1 MSNYTPKQRIERT
14 HVWLMSQ
21 PETAAFS
28 GLLMVGKVSISD
40 EVPTAATNGVDVI
53 YNPDF
58 VSQLTDQELRGI
70 VLHEALH
77 KAYRQIWLWKHI
89 ENKKVLNMAM
99 DYVINL
105 EIVTIHPDIA
115 LPKGGCVDKQYA
127 GMDTYQVYQKLMQDD
142 DGQGTGNGAGE
153 PFDEHD
159 FDGAEDM
166 DGQALEREIDAAI
179 RQGQILAGKIKGN
192 VPRAFTDI
200 TEPKIDWK
208 RVLQDFIM
216 DVVQGK
222 DYATWRKPNRR
233 YLAQGLYMPSTVAE
247 SVGEL
252 VIGIDTSGSIGD
264 DILSQFLSEL
274 VGIVKTTPPDK
285 IHILWWDTIVQK
297 HDIFMPDEYDTM
309 LTKLKPAGGGGTNV
323 NCVCNYIKTNGLN
336 PVAVIN
342 FTDGYLYDGFGQ
354 WSCPVLWAIVD
365 NKSCVPPVG
374 VTVHL

>member
-21 PETAAFS
+21 PETAAFA
-28 GLLMVGKVSISD
+28 GLLMVGNVSISD
-40 EVPTAATNGVDVI
+40 EVPTAATDGLNVI

-58 VSQLTDQELRGI
+58 VTKLTDQELRGL

-77 KAYRQIWLWKHI
+77 KAYRQIWLWRHL
-89 ENKKVLNMAM
+89 ENKQVLNMAM

-105 EIVTIHPDIA
+105 EIISIHPDVA
-115 LPKGGCVDKQYA
+115 LGEGWLVDKQYQ
-127 GMDTYQVYQKLMQDD
+127 GMDTYQVYQKLMQE
-142 DGQGTGNGAGE
+142 GTGTGSS
-153 PFDEHD
+153 FDEHD
-159 FDGAEDM
+159 FEGAQDM

-192 VPRAFTDI
+192 IPRSFTDI

-208 RVLQDFIM
+208 QVLQDFIYT
-216 DVVQGK
+216 VVQGK

-233 YLAQGLYMPSTVAE
+233 YLAQGLYMPSTIAE

-252 VIGIDTSGSIGD
+252 VIGIDTSGSID
-264 DILSQFLSEL
+264 DATLSRFLSEL
-274 VGIVKTTPPDK
+274 VGIVKTTPPERV
-285 IHILWWDTIVQK
+285 HLLWWDTIVQK
-297 HDIFMPDEYDTM
+297 HDIFMPDEYDNM
-309 LTKLKPAGGGGTNV
+309 IAKLKPAGGGSTSV
-323 NCVCNYIKTNGLN
+323 TCVTEYIKQQQLN

-342 FTDGYLYDGFGQ
+342 FTDGELYDGFGQ

-374 VTVHL
+374 VSVHI

>member
-1 MSNYTPKQRIERT
+1 
-14 HVWLMSQ
+14 MSQ
-21 PETAAFS
+21 PETAAFA
-28 GLLMVGKVSISD
+28 GLLMVGKVSLSD
-40 EVPTAATNGVDVI
+40 EVPTAATDGLNVI

-58 VSQLTDQELRGI
+58 VTELTDQELRGL

-77 KAYRQIWLWKHI
+77 KAYRQIWLWRHL
-89 ENKKVLNMAM
+89 ENKQVLNMAM

-105 EIVTIHPDIA
+105 EIISIHPDVA
-115 LPKGGCVDKQYA
+115 LPEGGCIDKQYQ
-127 GMDTYQVYQKLMQDD
+127 GMDTYQVYQKLMQE
-142 DGQGTGNGAGE
+142 GTGTGSS
-153 PFDEHD
+153 FDEHD
-159 FDGAEDM
+159 FEGAQDM

-192 VPRAFTDI
+192 IPRSFTDI

-208 RVLQDFIM
+208 QVLQDFIF

-233 YLAQGLYMPSTVAE
+233 YLAQGLYMPSTIAE

-252 VIGIDTSGSIGD
+252 VIGIDTSGSID
-264 DILSQFLSEL
+264 DATLSRFLSEL
-274 VGIVKTTPPDK
+274 VGIVKTTPPERV
-285 IHILWWDTIVQK
+285 HLLWWDTIVQK
-297 HDIFMPDEYDTM
+297 HDIFMPDEYDNM
-309 LTKLKPAGGGGTNV
+309 IAKLKPAGGGGTSV
-323 NCVCNYIKTNGLN
+323 TCVTEYIKQQQLN

-342 FTDGYLYDGFGQ
+342 FTDGHLYDGFGQ

-374 VTVHL
+374 VTVHI

>member
-21 PETAAFS
+21 PETAAFA
-28 GLLMVGKVSISD
+28 GLLMVGKVSLSD
-40 EVPTAATNGVDVI
+40 EVPTAATDGLNVI

-58 VSQLTDQELRGI
+58 VTKLTDQELRGL

-77 KAYRQIWLWKHI
+77 KAYRQIWLWRHL
-89 ENKKVLNMAM
+89 ENKQVLNMAM

-105 EIVTIHPDIA
+105 EIISIHPNVA
-115 LPKGGCVDKQYA
+115 LPEGGCIDKQYQ
-127 GMDTYQVYQKLMQDD
+127 GMDTYQVYQKLMQE
-142 DGQGTGNGAGE
+142 GEGTGTGSS
-153 PFDEHD
+153 FDEHD
-159 FDGAEDM
+159 FEGAQDM

-192 VPRAFTDI
+192 IPRSFTDI

-208 RVLQDFIM
+208 QVLQDFIHT
-216 DVVQGK
+216 VVQGK

-233 YLAQGLYMPSTVAE
+233 YLAQGLYMPSTIAE

-252 VIGIDTSGSIGD
+252 VIGIDTSGSID
-264 DILSQFLSEL
+264 DATLSRFLSEL
-274 VGIVKTTPPDK
+274 VGIVKTTPPERV
-285 IHILWWDTIVQK
+285 HLLWWDTIVQK
-297 HDIFMPDEYDTM
+297 HDIFMPDEYDNM
-309 LTKLKPAGGGGTNV
+309 IAKLKPAGGGGTSV
-323 NCVCNYIKTNGLN
+323 TCVTEYIKQQQLN

-342 FTDGYLYDGFGQ
+342 FTDGHLYDGFGQ

-374 VTVHL
+374 VTVHI

>member
-21 PETAAFS
+21 PETAAFA
-28 GLLMVGKVSISD
+28 GLLMVGKVSLSD
-40 EVPTAATNGVDVI
+40 EVPTAATDGLNVI

-58 VSQLTDQELRGI
+58 VTKLTDQELRGL

-77 KAYRQIWLWKHI
+77 KAYRQIWLWRHL
-89 ENKKVLNMAM
+89 ENKQVLNMAM

-105 EIVTIHPDIA
+105 EIISIHPDVA
-115 LPKGGCVDKQYA
+115 LGEGWLVDKQYQ
-127 GMDTYQVYQKLMQDD
+127 GMDTYQVYQKLMQE
-142 DGQGTGNGAGE
+142 GEGTGTGSS
-153 PFDEHD
+153 FDEHD
-159 FDGAEDM
+159 FEGAQDM

-192 VPRAFTDI
+192 IPRSFTDI

-208 RVLQDFIM
+208 QVLQDFIHT
-216 DVVQGK
+216 VVQGK

-233 YLAQGLYMPSTVAE
+233 YLAQGLYMPSTIAE

-252 VIGIDTSGSIGD
+252 VIGIDTSGSID
-264 DILSQFLSEL
+264 DATLSRFLSEL
-274 VGIVKTTPPDK
+274 VGIVKTTPPERV
-285 IHILWWDTIVQK
+285 HLLWWDTIVQK
-297 HDIFMPDEYDTM
+297 HDIFMPDEYDNIM
-309 LTKLKPAGGGGTNV
+309 TKIKPAGGGGTSV
-323 NCVCNYIKTNGLN
+323 TCVTEYIKQQQLN

-342 FTDGYLYDGFGQ
+342 FTDGELYDGFGQ

-374 VTVHL
+374 VSVHI

>member
-1 MSNYTPKQRIERT
+1 MNYTPKQRIERT

-21 PETAAFS
+21 PETAAFA
-28 GLLMVGKVSISD
+28 GLLMVGKVSLSD
-40 EVPTAATNGVDVI
+40 EVPTAATDGLNVI

-58 VSQLTDQELRGI
+58 VTKLTDQELRGL

-77 KAYRQIWLWKHI
+77 KAYRQIWLWRHL
-89 ENKKVLNMAM
+89 ENKQVLNMAM

-105 EIVTIHPDIA
+105 EIISIHPDVA
-115 LPKGGCVDKQYA
+115 LPEGGCIDKQYQ
-127 GMDTYQVYQKLMQDD
+127 GMDTYQVYQKLMQDNEA
-142 DGQGTGNGAGE
+142 GEGTGTGSS
-153 PFDEHD
+153 FDEHD
-159 FDGAEDM
+159 FEGAQDM

-192 VPRAFTDI
+192 IPRSFTDI

-208 RVLQDFIM
+208 QVLQDFIYT
-216 DVVQGK
+216 VVQGK

-233 YLAQGLYMPSTVAE
+233 YLAQGLYMPSTIAE

-252 VIGIDTSGSIGD
+252 VIGIDTSGSID
-264 DILSQFLSEL
+264 DATLSRFLSEL
-274 VGIVKTTPPDK
+274 VGIVKTTPPERV
-285 IHILWWDTIVQK
+285 HLLWWDTIVQK
-297 HDIFMPDEYDTM
+297 HDIFMPDEYDNIM
-309 LTKLKPAGGGGTNV
+309 TKIKPAGGGGTSV
-323 NCVCNYIKTNGLN
+323 TCVTEYIKQQQLN

-342 FTDGYLYDGFGQ
+342 FTDGHLYDGFGQ

-374 VTVHL
+374 VTVHI

>member
-21 PETAAFS
+21 PETAAFA
-28 GLLMVGKVSISD
+28 GLLMVGKVSLSD
-40 EVPTAATNGVDVI
+40 KVPTAATDGLNVI

-58 VSQLTDQELRGI
+58 VTKLTDQELRGL

-77 KAYRQIWLWKHI
+77 KAYRQIWLWRHL
-89 ENKKVLNMAM
+89 ENKQVLNMAM

-105 EIVTIHPDIA
+105 EIISIHPDVA
-115 LPKGGCVDKQYA
+115 LPEGGCIDKRYQ
-127 GMDTYQVYQKLMQDD
+127 GMDTYQVYQKLMQE
-142 DGQGTGNGAGE
+142 GTGTGSS
-153 PFDEHD
+153 FDEHD
-159 FDGAEDM
+159 FEGAQDM

-192 VPRAFTDI
+192 IPRSFTDI
-200 TEPKIDWK
+200 TEPKVDWK
-208 RVLQDFIM
+208 QVLQDFIF

-233 YLAQGLYMPSTVAE
+233 YLAQGLYMPSTIAE

-252 VIGIDTSGSIGD
+252 VIGIDTSGSID
-264 DILSQFLSEL
+264 DATLSRFLSEL
-274 VGIVKTTPPDK
+274 VGIIKTTPPERV
-285 IHILWWDTIVQK
+285 HLLWWDTIVQK
-297 HDIFMPDEYDTM
+297 HDIFMPDEYDNM
-309 LTKLKPAGGGGTNV
+309 IAKLKPAGGGGTSV
-323 NCVCNYIKTNGLN
+323 TCVTEYIKQQQLN

-342 FTDGYLYDGFGQ
+342 FTDGHLYDGFGQ

-365 NKSCVPPVG
+365 NKTCVPPVG
-374 VTVHL
+374 VTVHI

>member
-21 PETAAFS
+21 PETAAFA

-40 EVPTAATNGVDVI
+40 EVPTAATNGVDVT

-58 VSQLTDQELRGI
+58 VSKQTDQTLRGL

-77 KAYRQIWLWKHI
+77 KAYRQIWLWKHL
-89 ENKKVLNMAM
+89 ENKRVLNMAM

-105 EIVTIHPDIA
+105 EILTIHPDVA
-115 LPKGGCVDKQYA
+115 LPEGGCIDRQYE
-127 GMDTYQVYQKLMQDD
+127 GMDTHQVYQKLMQDN

-208 RVLQDFIM
+208 RVLQDFIF

-252 VIGIDTSGSIGD
+252 VIGIDTSGSISE
-264 DILSQFLSEL
+264 DILSRFLSEL

-285 IHILWWDTIVQK
+285 IHILWWDTTVQK
-297 HDIFMPDEYDTM
+297 HDIFVPDEYDSM
-309 LTKLKPAGGGGTNV
+309 LIKIKPAGGGGTDV
-323 NCVCNYIKTNGLN
+323 NCVCNYIKDNNLN

-365 NKSCVPPVG
+365 NKACVPPMG

>member
-21 PETAAFS
+21 PETAAFA
-28 GLLMVGKVSISD
+28 GLLMVGKVSLSD
-40 EVPTAATNGVDVI
+40 EVPTAATDGLNVI

-58 VSQLTDQELRGI
+58 VTKLTDQELRGL

-77 KAYRQIWLWKHI
+77 KAYRQIWLWRHL
-89 ENKKVLNMAM
+89 ENKQVLNMAM

-105 EIVTIHPDIA
+105 EIISIHPDVA
-115 LPKGGCVDKQYA
+115 LPEGGCIDKQYQ
-127 GMDTYQVYQKLMQDD
+127 GMDTYQVYQKLMQDNEA
-142 DGQGTGNGAGE
+142 GEGTGTGSS
-153 PFDEHD
+153 FDEHD
-159 FDGAEDM
+159 FEGAQDM

-192 VPRAFTDI
+192 IPRSFTDI

-208 RVLQDFIM
+208 QVLQDFIHT
-216 DVVQGK
+216 VVQGK

-233 YLAQGLYMPSTVAE
+233 YLAQGLYMPSTIAE

-252 VIGIDTSGSIGD
+252 VIGIDTSGSID
-264 DILSQFLSEL
+264 DATLSRFLSEL
-274 VGIVKTTPPDK
+274 VGIVKTTPPERV
-285 IHILWWDTIVQK
+285 HLLWWDTIVQK
-297 HDIFMPDEYDTM
+297 HDIFMPDEYDNM
-309 LTKLKPAGGGGTNV
+309 IAKLKPAGGGGTSV
-323 NCVCNYIKTNGLN
+323 TCVTEYIKQQQLN

-342 FTDGYLYDGFGQ
+342 FTDGHLYDGFGQ

-365 NKSCVPPVG
+365 NMSCVPPVG
-374 VTVHL
+374 VTVHI

>member
-21 PETAAFS
+21 PETAAFA
-28 GLLMVGKVSISD
+28 GLLMVGKVSLSD
-40 EVPTAATNGVDVI
+40 EVPTAATDGLNVI

-58 VSQLTDQELRGI
+58 VTKLTDQELRGL

-77 KAYRQIWLWKHI
+77 KAYRQIWLWRHL
-89 ENKKVLNMAM
+89 ENKQVLNMAM

-105 EIVTIHPDIA
+105 EIISIHPDVA
-115 LPKGGCVDKQYA
+115 LGEGWLVDKQYQ
-127 GMDTYQVYQKLMQDD
+127 GMDTYQVYQKLMQE
-142 DGQGTGNGAGE
+142 GEGTGTGSS
-153 PFDEHD
+153 FDEHD
-159 FDGAEDM
+159 FEGAQDM

-192 VPRAFTDI
+192 IPRSFTDI

-208 RVLQDFIM
+208 QVLQDFIF

-222 DYATWRKPNRR
+222 DYTTWRKPNRR
-233 YLAQGLYMPSTVAE
+233 YLAQGLYMPSTMAE
-247 SVGEL
+247 SVGAL
-252 VIGIDTSGSIGD
+252 VIGIDTSGSID
-264 DILSQFLSEL
+264 EATLSRFLSEL
-274 VGIVKTTPPDK
+274 VGIVKTTPPERV
-285 IHILWWDTIVQK
+285 HLLWWDTIVQK
-297 HDIFMPDEYDTM
+297 HDIFMRNEYDNM
-309 LTKLKPAGGGGTNV
+309 IAKLKPAGGGGTSV
-323 NCVCNYIKTNGLN
+323 TCVTEYIKQQQLN

-342 FTDGYLYDGFGQ
+342 FTDGHLYDGFGQ

-374 VTVHL
+374 VTVHI